1 MARKQRSSPGQYSNG
16 NETKVTKDGQQNMA
30 MSTGTLNSPPN
41 TQHRHGINLKAKRV
55 KTKATPPGISGS
67 SHTINDVFPKAEVMS
82 IIRYAW
88 SEILACSKYGRQKRN
103 RAIWLIMTLLPL
115 SLCTY
120 RRSLPPSLIWL
131 QREVKVIL
139 NNHFTHRFYLL
150 LVLLF
155 GYSFLIGFFVVAG
168 GTKEQISTV
177 LLAPFRSDYILQDR
191 ELWATV
197 VIVFVFNFQRGIFV
211 LYSTRNQETWQAFT
225 GGFVSHK
232 KRG

>member
-55 KTKATPPGISGS
+55 KTKATPPGIRGS

-82 IIRYAW
+82 II
-88 SEILACSKYGRQKRN
+88 
-103 RAIWLIMTLLPL
+103 
-115 SLCTY
+115 

-150 LVLLF
+150 LALLF

-211 LYSTRNQETWQAFT
+211 LHSTRNQETWQAFT